1 MEVVDGELKL
11 RVDRDHHRDWTL
23 YIDGI
28 ALPFTDVLSTTES
41 GSGFVWHHHELQGL
55 YSNWTDGNT
64 YEIMIAE
71 DPVDERPEPPVTIPM
86 APRYLRVIPGDGSL
100 VANWKQ
106 PLKDGNADI
115 THYLLQWKPAA
126 ESWNE
131 AEEVAVPPSGS
142 GYTEV
147 FHMISG
153 LSSYTL
159 YNLRVISV
167 NGAGD
172 SEPSAEHFGMP
183 QEESLEVTDAVVNGN
198 QLTITYERTL
208 DGSSVPSKESFWVLV
223 NGAPRNVTGV
233 SISGRSVVLTL
244 EEPDKRVIRA
254 TDEVEFRYV
263 VPPSGTPAIRDT
275 LGNYAN
281 TCEFGEPASET
292 RNETDPGLLEP
303 VTAQFKMV
311 PATHSG
317 PGSEVVFRIEF
328 SEPVRVD
335 MGPNFAHLLDVE
347 GGKVT
352 SAWWLERDTTDW
364 EIVLVP
370 DDDNDI
376 RITMPANR
384 ACDAQG
390 APCASGGRR
399 LATALEHTITGD
411 DGPRETRS
419 VKPDDT
425 GKDGK
430 DKGNNEEGDPESA
443 GKTAKSNDPPA
454 NSPASGLPTISGTA
468 QVGETLTAGT
478 SGISDSD
485 GLTGVS
491 YNYQWLADDV
501 GIDGATAS
509 EYDVVPGDEGKS
521 LRVRVNFA
529 DDAGYEETLASA
541 STSPVAARPNSPATG
556 APAISGTAQVDQTL
570 TADVSGIADSDGLT
584 GVSYGYQW
592 LADDAEIPGA
602 RNSTYTPG
610 EDDRT
615 KPSR

>member
-11 RVDRDHHRDWTL
+11 RVDRDHQRDWTL

-55 YSNWTDGNT
+55 YSNWADGNT
-64 YEIMIAE
+64 HEIMIAE
-71 DPVDERPEPPVTIPM
+71 DPVDERPDPPVTIPM

-115 THYLLQWKPAA
+115 THYRLQWKPAA
-126 ESWNE
+126 ESWSDSS
-131 AEEVAVPPSGS
+131 AVGEVTVPPSGG

-153 LSSYTL
+153 LNSYTL

-167 NGAGD
+167 NGVGD

-183 QEESLEVTDAVVNGN
+183 QEESLEVADAVVNGN

-208 DGSSVPSKESFWVLV
+208 DGNSVPSKESFWVLV

-275 LGNYAN
+275 MGNYAN

-303 VTAQFKMV
+303 VSAQFKMI

-317 PGSEVVFRIEF
+317 PGSEVVFQIEF

-335 MGPNFAHLLDVE
+335 MGPNFAYLLDVE

-352 SAWWLERDTTDW
+352 SAWWLEQDATDW

-370 DDDNDI
+370 DDDHDI
-376 RITMPANR
+376 KITLPADR
-384 ACDAQG
+384 ACGDRG

-399 LATALEHTITGD
+399 LSTGVEHTITGD
-411 DGPRETRS
+411 GGPRETRS
-419 VKPDDT
+419 VRPDDT
-425 GKDGK
+425 GKEGK
-430 DKGNNEEGDPESA
+430 DKGNNDESDPENA
-443 GKTAKSNDPPA
+443 GEWTKSNAPPA
-454 NSPASGLPTISGTA
+454 NSPANGLPTISGTV
-468 QVGETLTAGT
+468 QVGETLTADT
-478 SGISDSD
+478 
-485 GLTGVS
+485 
-491 YNYQWLADDV
+491 
-501 GIDGATAS
+501 
-509 EYDVVPGDEGKS
+509 
-521 LRVRVNFA
+521 
-529 DDAGYEETLASA
+529 
-541 STSPVAARPNSPATG
+541 
-556 APAISGTAQVDQTL
+556 
-570 TADVSGIADSDGLT
+570 SGIADSDGLT
-584 GVSYGYQW
+584 GVSHNYQW
-592 LADDAEIPGA
+592 ISNDGNSEWDITDATGPNYTLVDDDQGNTFKVRVNFTDDAGNNETLTSAGTDAVAA
-602 RNSTYTPG
+602 RANSPATGTPVITG
-610 EDDRT
+610 TAQVGRRLQRT
-615 KPSR
+615 PRESRTVTG